1 MRPFLRLEYEQKSCL
16 KIRKLLN
23 PHSLVRVSQIDITV
37 EQHHIALGYTGFL
50 PET

>member
-1 MRPFLRLEYEQKSCL
+1 MEKHSIPRVVNVLRQGCTLQRYFV
-16 KIRKLLN
+16 
-23 PHSLVRVSQIDITV
+23 LVKVSQIDITV